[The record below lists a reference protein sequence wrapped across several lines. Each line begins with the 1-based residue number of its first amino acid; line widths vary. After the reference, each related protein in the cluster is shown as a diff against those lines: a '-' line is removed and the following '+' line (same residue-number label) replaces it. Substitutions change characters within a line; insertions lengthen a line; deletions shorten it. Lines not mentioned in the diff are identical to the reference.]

1 MGVRSFLLVF
11 ADARQACKRSGG
23 QQECT
28 CASFAG
34 KPEPADRETHPEKPY
49 TAPPLFFLSTLY
61 STPLL
66 LLTLEAMGAS
76 EDTAGEVEPADTDPA
91 IPPPSSTLSPAAAA
105 AADMPTSQKST
116 PTPDPAASQNRGRS
130 SSSSS
135 KPRMLS
141 QVGGQRSTNF
151 IHRMF
156 HPKDSGT
163 PSLSGSDKATPTTG
177 GSGSRERG
185 LKLELP
191 TPNGLFGGGPA
202 SSPPITPGS
211 ANGHHS
217 PSGPPS
223 IATSR
228 SPSRTTSFRRRGSSS
243 ATTADPNA
251 VHPSHLADKLNQV
264 NLKSNG
270 GAGRPGLSA
279 QHDSSNPISPPLE
292 AVIPPTPGTEKG
304 RFNLKDLISSGP
316 KLSRKASASSAASKS
331 EKGGKSAAGSEKG
344 GYDGVSTVSLLTK
357 YGVCE
362 KNAIGKGAT
371 AVVRLAHKW
380 DRREEKLYAVKVSH
394 PAHLPLSLLTTSGLT

>member
-1 MGVRSFLLVF
+1 MGV
-11 ADARQACKRSGG
+11 
-23 QQECT
+23 
-28 CASFAG
+28 
-34 KPEPADRETHPEKPY
+34 P
-49 TAPPLFFLSTLY
+49 
-61 STPLL
+61 
-66 LLTLEAMGAS
+66 

-91 IPPPSSTLSPAAAA
+91 IPPSSSTLSPAAAA
-105 AADMPTSQKST
+105 VDTPTSPKST
-116 PTPDPAASQNRGRS
+116 PAPDPAASQNRGRS

-191 TPNGLFGGGPA
+191 TSNGLFGGGPA

-270 GAGRPGLSA
+270 GARPGLSA

-394 PAHLPLSLLTTSGLT
+394 PLSFASPFPPQVLT